1 MRKCIVSF
9 TLVETIVL
17 TAEALEGITVQVII
31 LAGGFG
37 TRLSE
42 ETDLIPKPMVRI
54 GNIPILEH
62 IMNFYSGFGHKDFV
76 VALGYKAD
84 VIIQHFETAKN
95 LEFNVKL
102 VDTGLDTSTG
112 GRIKKLMDVL
122 DDEFMLTYGDG
133 LSNVNIDDLMEHHRR
148 FGKIATVTAV
158 RPPARFGTIEIS
170 NGVVTKFAEKD
181 PQDAGWINGGF
192 FCLNKKVCDFISD
205 SETSFESEPLTNL
218 VKIQE
223 LTAFEHNG
231 FWQPMDTLRDK
242 RTLESI
248 WDKGDAPWLM
258 K

>member
-1 MRKCIVSF
+1 M
-9 TLVETIVL
+9 
-17 TAEALEGITVQVII
+17 QVVI

-62 IMNFYSGFGHKDFV
+62 IMNFYSDFV

-84 VIIQHFETAKN
+84 VIIQHFETNKN
-95 LEFNVKL
+95 PEFNVNL
-102 VDTGLDTSTG
+102 VDTGLETSTG
-112 GRIKKLMDVL
+112 GRIKKLVDVL

-133 LSNVNIDDLMEHHRR
+133 LSNVNIDALLDHHRR

-205 SETSFESEPLTNL
+205 STTSFESEPLRDL

-248 WDKGDAPWLM
+248 WDKGDAPWLL

>member
-1 MRKCIVSF
+1 M
-9 TLVETIVL
+9 
-17 TAEALEGITVQVII
+17 QVVI
-31 LAGGFG
+31 LAGGLG

-42 ETDLIPKPMVRI
+42 ETDLIPKPMVKI
-54 GNIPILEH
+54 GNIPILLH
-62 IMNFYSGFGHKDFV
+62 IMNFYSSFGHKDFM
-76 VALGYKAD
+76 VALGYKSE
-84 VIIQHFETAKN
+84 VIIEYFENNKN
-95 LEFNVKL
+95 SELNITL

-112 GRIKKLMDVL
+112 GRIKLLEDQL

-133 LSNVNIDDLMEHHRR
+133 LSNVNIDDLIEHHKR

-158 RPPARFGTIEIS
+158 RPPARFGTIETS

-192 FCLNKKVCDFISD
+192 FCLNKKVCNFILD
-205 SETSFESEPLTNL
+205 SSTSFESEPLNHL

-223 LTAFEHNG
+223 LSAYEHHG
-231 FWQPMDTLRDK
+231 WWQPMDTLRDK
-242 RTLESI
+242 RALESV

>member
-1 MRKCIVSF
+1 M
-9 TLVETIVL
+9 
-17 TAEALEGITVQVII
+17 QVVI
-31 LAGGFG
+31 LAGGLG

-54 GNIPILEH
+54 GNIPILLH
-62 IMNFYSGFGHKDFV
+62 IMNFYSSFGHKDFM
-76 VALGYKAD
+76 VALGYKSE
-84 VIIQHFETAKN
+84 VIIEYFENNKN
-95 LEFNVKL
+95 SELNITL

-112 GRIKKLMDVL
+112 GRIKLLEDQL

-133 LSNVNIDDLMEHHRR
+133 LSNVNIDDLIEHHKR

-158 RPPARFGTIEIS
+158 RPPARFGTIETS

-192 FCLNKKVCDFISD
+192 FCLNKKVCNFILD
-205 SETSFESEPLTNL
+205 SSTSFESEPLNHL

-223 LTAFEHNG
+223 LSAYEHHG
-231 FWQPMDTLRDK
+231 WWQPMDTLRDK
-242 RTLESI
+242 RALESI